1 MSLQEGLLQESNA
14 GTTKKMF
21 RIDWEDNTNSELM
34 LFKQSKLSF
43 RQKVYNFI
51 LKNKWYFYSHLI
63 LTMLNVLATLV
74 FAIVHNWQLQSVAK
88 ENSEFQA
95 KLHNGFGGVVLVLQ
109 IIVWIDNVVKMIVLR
124 SWWCWKD
131 NTLQMRHIL
140 DTIIIWAALAVD
152 IVLMIVSNVYITR
165 HFTSGNPDPIPG
177 QCDDLCVGS
186 IVGSGLGCIMVLRLF
201 IYMSWTHEMSIIIR
215 GIRRSVT
222 KVLYMFAIYILF
234 IYLVSIP
241 VFLLENPIYGAKT
254 VNGTVPVDA
263 FLWTQRNHGSL
274 YHSFLT
280 MMQTATT
287 DDWGLKMQGSIDN
300 TILSWAAPLIYIPFL
315 LIAAYLILNIVTGI
329 IIQSVLYQGKQAE
342 ENVVKTIAEM
352 EEEEEEEDQIYEDKP
367 TPKRESIVLKDVEYR
382 PPRDTELLSKL
393 LEGMEKMNK
402 ELEKVNNRMDHLEE
416 MIQEISDQQITD
428 EK

>member
-1 MSLQEGLLQESNA
+1 
-14 GTTKKMF
+14 
-21 RIDWEDNTNSELM
+21 
-34 LFKQSKLSF
+34 
-43 RQKVYNFI
+43 
-51 LKNKWYFYSHLI
+51 
-63 LTMLNVLATLV
+63 
-74 FAIVHNWQLQSVAK
+74 
-88 ENSEFQA
+88 
-95 KLHNGFGGVVLVLQ
+95 
-109 IIVWIDNVVKMIVLR
+109 
-124 SWWCWKD
+124 
-131 NTLQMRHIL
+131 
-140 DTIIIWAALAVD
+140 
-152 IVLMIVSNVYITR
+152 
-165 HFTSGNPDPIPG
+165 
-177 QCDDLCVGS
+177 
-186 IVGSGLGCIMVLRLF
+186 
-201 IYMSWTHEMSIIIR
+201 
-215 GIRRSVT
+215 
-222 KVLYMFAIYILF
+222 MFAIYILF